1 MLPALRRVARW
12 AGPAL
17 ALLLGVVLL
26 AGSLHQHSDL
36 RAHDDC
42 ALCAAAHAPAAAS
55 TVAVAIEL
63 PPNSPHPFLSQAPAP
78 CARLSTREASTRA
91 PPSS

>member
-36 RAHDDC
+36 RTHDDC

-55 TVAVAIEL
+55 SVATAIEL
-63 PPNSPHPFLSQAPAP
+63 PPNSPHPFSTQAPAP
-78 CARLSTREASTRA
+78 RARLTTREASTRA